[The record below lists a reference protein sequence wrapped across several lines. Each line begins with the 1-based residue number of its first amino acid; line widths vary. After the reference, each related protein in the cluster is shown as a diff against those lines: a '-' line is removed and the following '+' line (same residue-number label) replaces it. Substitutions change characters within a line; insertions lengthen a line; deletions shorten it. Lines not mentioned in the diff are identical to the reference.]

1 MNIEVLVGA
10 EEFWNSL
17 EADIVRAK
25 QQVYVQTM
33 TFEGDSVGKKLSASL
48 LQSEAL
54 DRRLLIDDYSN
65 YVVNDTFIYQ
75 PSTLFNK
82 SLLNEI
88 KETTNTVKKIKASDV
103 LVKFTNPI
111 NFWFLRYPLRNHK
124 KLMIIDQNIC
134 YIGGINFSEHNFQWN
149 DMMLRYE
156 SSKLVSA
163 LRKDFIR
170 TWEGENSSL
179 KKTIEDCDL
188 FLCNGRR
195 SSSIY
200 EELYDLIATAKDSIY
215 VHSPYVTFPLMEH
228 LKKAANSGVTVTFLT
243 PENNNKPLLKH
254 YLLHETSHSNFNLRL
269 LPGVN
274 SHLKA
279 LLIDD
284 ACLVSGSSNFDFVSY
299 YCEQEIIIATR
310 NRKAI
315 GTFKNRILNSDLA
328 RSNPLDT
335 PPSSIKGVF
344 SKQLLKL
351 AEIGCRLI

>member
-10 EEFWNSL
+10 KEFWGSL
-17 EADIVRAK
+17 ESDIARAK
-25 QQVYVQTM
+25 QQVYIQTM

-48 LQSEAL
+48 LQSKAL

-65 YVVNDTFIYQ
+65 YVINDTFIYQ

-82 SLLNEI
+82 PLLNEI
-88 KETTNTVKKIKASDV
+88 KETTNTIEELKESDV
-103 LVKFTNPI
+103 QVKFANPI
-111 NFWFLRYPLRNHK
+111 NFCFSRYPSRNHK

-134 YIGGINFSEHNFQWN
+134 YIGGINFSEHNFQWK

-156 SSKLVSA
+156 SSELASA
-163 LRKDFIR
+163 LREDFMR
-170 TWEGENSSL
+170 TWKGENSSL

-188 FLCNGRR
+188 FLCDGRR

-228 LKKAANSGVTVTFLT
+228 LKKAASAGVSVTFLT

-254 YLLHETSHSNFNLRL
+254 YLFHETSHSNFNLRL
-269 LPGVN
+269 LPGIN

-299 YCEQEIIIATR
+299 YCEQEIIITTR
-310 NRKAI
+310 DSKAI
-315 GTFKNRILNSDLA
+315 GTFKDRVLTPDLA
-328 RSNPLDT
+328 RSKPLDIS
-335 PPSSIKGVF
+335 PSIIKGFF